1 MKDRRMVS
9 AQGARAAV
17 ADLSDSCVQTNG
29 SVAVSNRLA
38 ATLTT
43 EPLVIATAPAARPAR
58 LLAISLLLTIAA
70 GAAAGAQAS
79 RDDAPLVTPAPSG
92 PHAVGRRLLHWTDE
106 SRREPTD
113 TARARELM
121 VWMWYPAAS
130 ADGER
135 ERALPE
141 GWAETHERESARK
154 IGAEAAAALRALRVQ
169 ARTGAPLLP
178 GVGALPVL
186 LFFPG
191 LGWLPGDYSTL
202 AEDLASHGYVV
213 FGVAPTGL
221 AATVQFPDGRQ
232 VPQLLGAGPR
242 IGEDQVHAHEDARF
256 ALDEI
261 RRLNGATASGLAGRL
276 DLARIGAFGHS
287 LGGTTALVLAARDTS
302 VRAALNVDGDPMGG
316 VRDVR
321 PRQPILLLSSESP
334 PIEEFPQA
342 ADSQRLALVRA
353 GLERSEQRRTGE
365 WVAIAERSTR
375 AERLHVAGA
384 RHSDFL
390 DVALVEA
397 RITDPKLRWM
407 RVGPI
412 AGERALRITRDVVR
426 AFFDRELRSAPG
438 DLLAEPGR
446 AYPELG
452 R

>member
-1 MKDRRMVS
+1 M
-9 AQGARAAV
+9 
-17 ADLSDSCVQTNG
+17 
-29 SVAVSNRLA
+29 SNRLA
-38 ATLTT
+38 ATFTT
-43 EPLVIATAPAARPAR
+43 EPFVIAPFPAARPFR
-58 LLAISLLLTIAA
+58 LLAISILLAA
-70 GAAAGAQAS
+70 TSAISAAGAQAPT
-79 RDDAPLVTPAPSG
+79 DGATLVTPPPSG
-92 PHAVGRRLLHWTDE
+92 PHAVGRRLLHWVDA

-113 TARARELM
+113 TTRARELM

-130 ADGER
+130 TEGEL
-135 ERALPE
+135 ELALPGE
-141 GWAETHERESARK
+141 WAEAHERESART
-154 IGAEAAAALRALRVQ
+154 IGGEAATALRALRVH

-178 GVGALPVL
+178 DGDPLPVL

-191 LGWLPGDYSTL
+191 LGWLPADYSTL

-256 ALDEI
+256 ALAEV
-261 RRLNGATASGLAGRL
+261 RRLNAEAASGFAGRL

-287 LGGTTALVLAARDTS
+287 LGGTTALVLAARDTT
-302 VRAALNVDGDPMGG
+302 VRAALNVDGDAMGI

-334 PIEEFPQA
+334 PVEEFPQA

-365 WVAIAERSTR
+365 WLRIAEHSIR

-390 DVALVEA
+390 DVALVES
-397 RITDPKLRWM
+397 RIADPKLRWM

-438 DLLAEPGR
+438 DLLADPGR